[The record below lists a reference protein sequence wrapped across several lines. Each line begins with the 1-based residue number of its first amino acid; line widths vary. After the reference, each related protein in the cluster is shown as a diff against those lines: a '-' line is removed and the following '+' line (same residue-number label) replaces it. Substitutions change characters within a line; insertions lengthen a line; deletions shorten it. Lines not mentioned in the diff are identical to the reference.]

1 MTTRPKSSVPNR
13 RISDKLKLDTNNKIN
28 SQDNISINQS
38 PKISSGKFR
47 TLFEKRDSFSILDMD
62 DQTTIDKGPSLPIQ
76 YKRLSSK
83 EIKELI
89 NGNLLENNKKAEK
102 LKYSAMK
109 NILLDRMKLSNITDR
124 QKDKKIIIK
133 GKKIFNAE
141 NQKENYEKPKKKFLR
156 KNNTFSG
163 EDIKRLNKKGLFIQ
177 RPQTCKIN
185 RNRNS
190 NFQKFGL
197 KTEEI
202 KENEKTYNKR
212 DIWKPINYEAYEE
225 MVKNKKIFIRKMQ
238 ENPFFNRL
246 PHCSIKEIKA
256 KARNSDIFN
265 LRRNGHE
272 KFELEKQRRDLRQ
285 EQYNVCFDSD
295 IFNIKNNEVNIR
307 KIGEKYLFNDPKN
320 IKYTSSRE
328 SKSDWMSNISKDAL
342 NNCSSKNY
350 NILTPNRKNYNLT
363 KDDIYK
369 ILEDKNTL
377 QNPLHKQKSISKY
390 IDLANNGSSNLSQEY
405 FKFYKSNPNCF
416 KKIPEHCGTFGD
428 LYLRYKN
435 LVDEPFYKKK

>member
-62 DQTTIDKGPSLPIQ
+62 DQATIDKGPSLPIQ

-83 EIKELI
+83 ELKELI
-89 NGNLLENNKKAEK
+89 NGNLLENNKKAKK

-109 NILLDRMKLSNITDR
+109 NILLDRMKLSNISDR

-133 GKKIFNAE
+133 GKKIFDAE

-185 RNRNS
+185 RNRN

-256 KARNSDIFN
+256 KTRNSDIFN

-285 EQYNVCFDSD
+285 EQINVYFDSD
-295 IFNIKNNEVNIR
+295 IFNIKNNEVNIE

-416 KKIPEHCGTFGD
+416 KKIAEHCGTFGD